1 MFVIMC
7 GDYPK
12 AIAIVETEA
21 DAQELVADLS
31 WEFAN
36 LQFNWIMQSA
46 HSTTKR
52 AMDMTEF
59 YQYWY
64 KEVPK
69 I

>member
-1 MFVIMC
+1 MFVIMYDDC
-7 GDYPK
+7 PK
-12 AIAIVETEA
+12 AFVETEA

-46 HSTTKR
+46 HSTPKI
-52 AMDMTEF
+52 AMGMTEF

-64 KEVPK
+64 KEVSK

>member
-1 MFVIMC
+1 MFVIMY
-7 GDYPK
+7 GDTPR
-12 AIAIVETEA
+12 AVVETKA

-46 HSTTKR
+46 HSTLKR

>member
-1 MFVIMC
+1 MFVIMY
-7 GDYPK
+7 GDTPR
-12 AIAIVETEA
+12 ATVEIEA

-31 WEFAN
+31 WEFAHF
-36 LQFNWIMQSA
+36 QFNWIMQSA
-46 HSTTKR
+46 HSTLER

>member
-1 MFVIMC
+1 MFVVMY
-7 GDYPK
+7 GDCPK
-12 AIAIVETEA
+12 AIVETEI

-36 LQFNWIMQSA
+36 FQFNLFMQSA
-46 HSTTKR
+46 HSTPKR